1 MLHPD
6 SNIRNSDAQIRIV
19 PERPTK
25 LPGIFGVQ
33 CSVQAPSPKS
43 GRMTL
48 IGCIVIAPL
57 IAHLSHS
64 DLSNFSET
72 VQVLFKNSFE
82 LQLQEH
88 SRFTAQ
94 TVHKETQLCSFS
106 SCAIRAYF
114 SVKYRRKLLQKC
126 HTMIG
131 IDFDSARTSMHSDF
145 RFNPFI
151 TIIDSSL

>member
-1 MLHPD
+1 MFKYVPD
-6 SNIRNSDAQIRIV
+6 
-19 PERPTK
+19 RPTK
-25 LPGIFGVQ
+25 LPESSVLYGVM

-48 IGCIVIAPL
+48 WVHNDRSL
-57 IAHLSHS
+57 HRIAHLPHS

-88 SRFTAQ
+88 SRITAQ
-94 TVHKETQLCSFS
+94 TVHKETQLYSLS

-131 IDFDSARTSMHSDF
+131 VDLNPARTSMHSDF
-145 RFNPFI
+145 RLNSVI
-151 TIIDSSL
+151 TIIDSYL